1 MIYAKSQKDMQR
13 VDIRWKM
20 LRGHCAWI
28 ARKRTGQRSRAVEG
42 ELMMKHRQPMPRY
55 YGKNIVQHAQKK
67 FFQRKAMEANQE
79 KRRDSPAEAVESGKK
94 E

>member
-1 MIYAKSQKDMQR
+1 MERAEKGRTATER
-13 VDIRWKM
+13 V
-20 LRGHCAWI
+20 
-28 ARKRTGQRSRAVEG
+28 ARAMEG

-67 FFQRKAMEANQE
+67 FLQRKAMENNQE
-79 KRRDSPAEAVESGKK
+79 KRRGCPADAVDGGKK

>member
-1 MIYAKSQKDMQR
+1 
-13 VDIRWKM
+13 
-20 LRGHCAWI
+20 
-28 ARKRTGQRSRAVEG
+28 
-42 ELMMKHRQPMPRY
+42 MKHRQPMPRY

-67 FFQRKAMEANQE
+67 FLQRKAMEANQG

>member
-1 MIYAKSQKDMQR
+1 
-13 VDIRWKM
+13 
-20 LRGHCAWI
+20 
-28 ARKRTGQRSRAVEG
+28 
-42 ELMMKHRQPMPRY
+42 MMKHRQPMPRY

-67 FFQRKAMEANQE
+67 FLQRKAMEANQE